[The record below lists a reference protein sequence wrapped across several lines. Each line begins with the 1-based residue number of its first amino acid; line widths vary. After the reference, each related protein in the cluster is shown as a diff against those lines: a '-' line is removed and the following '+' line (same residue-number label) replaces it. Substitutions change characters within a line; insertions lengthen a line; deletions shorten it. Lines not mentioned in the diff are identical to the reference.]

1 MKTKLRYKIFERD
14 SFTCQYCG
22 SKPPNVILEV
32 DHIISRFD
40 GGEDDEMN
48 LITSCFACNRGKSK
62 KSASVEKIRKKSFK
76 KELAIIQEEKSQLLA
91 YYDFKRQRAKIEAEK
106 MEIFDDEWN
115 RLSGGHSGLSE
126 HGLKSIK
133 LLIERHSYTPDMIID
148 AMEIAW
154 EKDYIEV
161 DDKFRYMCGVLKNM
175 TRNI

>member
-1 MKTKLRYKIFERD
+1 
-14 SFTCQYCG
+14 
-22 SKPPNVILEV
+22 
-32 DHIISRFD
+32 
-40 GGEDDEMN
+40 
-48 LITSCFACNRGKSK
+48 
-62 KSASVEKIRKKSFK
+62 
-76 KELAIIQEEKSQLLA
+76 LLA